1 MFISVS
7 TYILAPWKYFQ
18 TVIIAQLHK
27 CEYLVMLQ
35 NTKTNVAVQTKNV
48 QNVYETD
55 VKRTAP

>member
-1 MFISVS
+1 
-7 TYILAPWKYFQ
+7 
-18 TVIIAQLHK
+18 
-27 CEYLVMLQ
+27 MLQ